1 MEKVY
6 NKLLHEEYFKEVLD
20 NGLTVL
26 LCKRPSIKNA
36 TAMLTVKYGSLHQE
50 FKYDGCDT
58 VIKTPAG
65 VAHFLEHKMFEMP
78 NDVDRRVRCDNNLVE
93 RLRGAGRN
101 RQRQRQGAVRFR
113 VSCLASFGFFLRH
126 HCRLESLFFLP

>member
-36 TAMLTVKYGSLHQE
+36 TAMLTVKYGSLHPTNHIPIA
-50 FKYDGCDT
+50 F
-58 VIKTPAG
+58 I
-65 VAHFLEHKMFEMP
+65 
-78 NDVDRRVRCDNNLVE
+78 
-93 RLRGAGRN
+93 
-101 RQRQRQGAVRFR
+101 
-113 VSCLASFGFFLRH
+113 SSFTTCCFIMLLDH
-126 HCRLESLFFLP
+126 IVHYHE